1 MTHPESCRQPAAMA
15 LVVLAILQGVML
27 AAMLARVP
35 PHPPFTIAL
44 FAMGPWL
51 GACLAAIAVSLM
63 CGAESSRA
71 GKGFALLSTV
81 MALVSYGPQKW
92 VDPAIGQIWPAVLAA
107 QIACATILIRTSLPL
122 AIRFRRKAQAVPS

>member
-1 MTHPESCRQPAAMA
+1 MTNSKYSQPVAMA

-35 PHPPFTIAL
+35 PHPPFSVGP

-63 CGAESSRA
+63 SGPEDGRA
-71 GKGFALLSTV
+71 GQGFALLSTV
-81 MALVSYGPQKW
+81 MALVYYGPHKW
-92 VDPAIGQIWPAVLAA
+92 FDPAIGQIWPAVLAA
-107 QIACATILIRTSLPL
+107 QIACLTILFRIGLPL
-122 AIRFRRKAQAVPS
+122 IHRFRRREQEA